1 MATLSMGTLFP
12 PELVKSMMSQVYGHS
27 SLAKLSNQK
36 PVPFVGEK
44 LFTFTLDKEADI
56 VAENGAKSAGG
67 ATVGSITRTPIKFE
81 YSMRTSDE
89 FMKASEE
96 YQLGVLEAFAAGAAK
111 KFARG
116 LDLAAF
122 HGVNPRTNA
131 ASTVVGNNYFDK
143 TITNKIEY
151 VSTTPDDNID
161 AAIALITAEDREF
174 NGIAMSPTMAAAMA
188 KIKVN
193 GVVQYPEFRFGGK
206 PASFAGIGLDV
217 NNTVSKKAAAA
228 TETMQAYVGDFA
240 NMFRWGYAEEM
251 PIDIIEYG
259 NPDNDTAA
267 GDLKGH
273 NQIML
278 RLEAFIGWA
287 ILDAKSFARIAV
299 TDAEE

>member
-1 MATLSMGTLFP
+1 MATLSMGSLFP
-12 PELVKSMMSQVYGHS
+12 PELVKGMMNQVIGHS

-36 PVPFVGEK
+36 PLAFTGEK

-56 VAENGAKSAGG
+56 VAENGKKTPGG
-67 ATVGSITRTPIKFE
+67 GSVGSVTVQPIKFE

-89 FMKASEE
+89 FMKASTE
-96 YQLGVLEAFAAGAAK
+96 YQMGILEQFASGASK

-151 VSTTPDDNID
+151 VSTTPDDNLD

-174 NGIAMSPTMAAAMA
+174 NGIAMAPTMGAAMA
-188 KIKVN
+188 KVKVN

-206 PASFAGIGLDV
+206 PASFAGIGLDL
-217 NNTVSKKAAAA
+217 NNTVSKKANAA
-228 TETMQAYVGDFA
+228 TETGMAYVGDFA
-240 NMFRWGYAEEM
+240 NMFRWGYADEM
-251 PIDIIEYG
+251 PVEVIEYG
-259 NPDNDTAA
+259 NPDNDEVA

-278 RLEAFIGWA
+278 RTEAFIGWG
-287 ILDAKSFARIAV
+287 ILDPKAFARVAV